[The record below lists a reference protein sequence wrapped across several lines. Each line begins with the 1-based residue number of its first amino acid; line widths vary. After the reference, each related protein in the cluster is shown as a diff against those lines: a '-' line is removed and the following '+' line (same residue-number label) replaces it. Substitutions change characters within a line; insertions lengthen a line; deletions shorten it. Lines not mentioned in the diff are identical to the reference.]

1 MLKTESNIFFK
12 IPDESKEIALH
23 RAKILT
29 VKENLYTAELEDENL
44 ALEDG
49 MDLFIYFEMDRQF
62 MRQAARISSVVEFEQ
77 KTQVEFEI
85 IGDPDSAENRQTLR
99 ISTVGADLTATF
111 GAEPKCQVVDIS
123 PTGLAVYATKNHEI
137 GSQLD
142 VILHFEG
149 EEFQGMV
156 QIMAA
161 IQRKNEFRYGVHCID
176 EATSGSSLNN
186 GLGKIT
192 MAIQRQQLARVSRG
206 D

>member
-12 IPDESKEIALH
+12 IPDESTEIALH
-23 RAKILT
+23 RAKVLS
-29 VKENLYTAELEDENL
+29 VKETFYTAELEEEGL
-44 ALEDG
+44 ALEG
-49 MDLFIYFEMDRQF
+49 EMDLFIYFEMDRQF
-62 MRQAARISSVVEFEQ
+62 MRQAARIGSVIGSEPRTLVEFE
-77 KTQVEFEI
+77 T
-85 IGDPDSAENRQTLR
+85 IGDPDSAEHRQTLR

-111 GAEPKCQVVDIS
+111 GSEQKCQVVDIS

-137 GSQLD
+137 GSQID

-149 EEFQGMV
+149 EEFQGTV

-161 IQRKNEFRYGVHCID
+161 IQRKNEFRYGVHCLD

-192 MAIQRQQLARVSRG
+192 MAIQRQQLARVSRRY
-206 D
+206 

>member
-29 VKENLYTAELEDENL
+29 AKENLYTAELEEEDL
-44 ALEDG
+44 VLEDG
-49 MDLFIYFEMDRQF
+49 LDLFIYFEMDRQF
-62 MRQAARISSVVEFEQ
+62 MRQPARIGSVVGSEQKTLVEFE
-77 KTQVEFEI
+77 T

-99 ISTVGADLTATF
+99 ISTVGADLTAAF
-111 GAEPKCQVVDIS
+111 GSEKKCQVVDIS

-137 GSQLD
+137 GSQVD
-142 VILHFEG
+142 VILLFEG
-149 EEFQGMV
+149 EEFQGTV
-156 QIMAA
+156 SIMAA
-161 IQRKNEFRYGVHCID
+161 IQRKGEIRYGAHCVD
-176 EATSGSSLNN
+176 GAKSSSSLKN

-192 MAIQRQQLARVSRG
+192 MAIQRQQLARGSRG

>member
-29 VKENLYTAELEDENL
+29 VKENLYTAELEEDGL
-44 ALEDG
+44 ALEGG

-62 MRQAARISSVVEFEQ
+62 MRQAARIGSVVESEQ
-77 KTQVEFEI
+77 KTLVEFET

-99 ISTVGADLTATF
+99 FSTVGADLTATF
-111 GAEPKCQVVDIS
+111 GSEKKCQVVDIS
-123 PTGLAVYATKNHEI
+123 PTGLAVYATKSHEI
-137 GSQLD
+137 GSQVD

-149 EEFQGMV
+149 EEFQGTV
-156 QIMAA
+156 NIMAA
-161 IQRKNEFRYGVHCID
+161 IERKSEIRYGVHCVD
-176 EATSGSSLNN
+176 ETKSGSSLKN

-192 MAIQRQQLARVSRG
+192 MAVQRQQLARGSRG